1 MLAVAAVQGLVDA
14 LVDARLACIQQH
26 FRKRRRVVVVFA
38 DGTGL
43 QAAIVV

>member
-43 QAAIVV
+43 VSRLAV